1 MFRAT
6 YFPKENIMDNKD
18 QKSGQPQQGGK
29 DANRDKQPA
38 QQGGAGKQ
46 NDGAKSDKKPEQN
59 K

>member
-1 MFRAT
+1 
-6 YFPKENIMDNKD
+6 MDNKD

-29 DANRDKQPA
+29 DANRDKQPQ

-46 NDGAKSDKKPEQN
+46 NDGAKYDKKPEQN